1 MKGPSF
7 HFISP
12 STAML
17 TGPSPSPI
25 QHRPS
30 TTADSFLA
38 SLDPPPTR
46 SLSRA
51 LRFSTNT
58 DFFQKSA
65 KPVDSRKAGAS
76 PLRRFSMVPSAKS
89 SSKGKEHGVFDSL
102 ETPSYRTF
110 LLPASPRRTSAHV
123 LICSKRFLSQLPR

>member
-1 MKGPSF
+1 
-7 HFISP
+7 
-12 STAML
+12 ML
-17 TGPSPSPI
+17 TGPSPSAI
-25 QHRPS
+25 QHRPPA
-30 TTADSFLA
+30 ADSFLA

-51 LRFSTNT
+51 LRLSTNT

-65 KPVDSRKAGAS
+65 KPVDSRNAGA
-76 PLRRFSMVPSAKS
+76 PRLGRFSMVPSAKS

-110 LLPASPRRTSAHV
+110 LPPASHPIATAHLRTCTN
-123 LICSKRFLSQLPR
+123 LL